1 MSHRMPIPGAAP
13 PNNPFPGTIPAGLSF
28 PTAAEAGV
36 TSQPLPHPPMKV
48 VTGNGVAVGVAML
61 PAAYSP
67 GPVPQTS
74 EQSVVQQALSARPLP
89 VPMPPVKQKASLP
102 RWLTKR

>member
-1 MSHRMPIPGAAP
+1 MSRRMPIPGAAP

-28 PTAAEAGV
+28 PTASEAGV

-67 GPVPQTS
+67 GPVPERSATN
-74 EQSVVQQALSARPLP
+74 VIKQALEARPLA
-89 VPMPPVKQKASLP
+89 VPMPPVKQSSLP
-102 RWLTKR
+102 RWMTKK